1 MPRRALALVA
11 SIGLLLAAA
20 LPATARN
27 INAENLYSVRVLWS
41 TATDASLVNGWG
53 ISHSPASPWWVSNEG
68 TDTSTLYNIALGIKV
83 PLTVTVDGGPTGQVF
98 NGSSD
103 FNVDAA
109 EGSGLLPARFIF
121 ATENGTI
128 KGWNTKGT
136 TAIQGAA
143 TPDAIYLGLAIG
155 SVGGANYLYA
165 ANFHAA
171 TVDVFNGAWGD

>member
-1 MPRRALALVA
+1 M
-11 SIGLLLAAA
+11 
-20 LPATARN
+20 
-27 INAENLYSVRVLWS
+27 
-41 TATDASLVNGWG
+41 
-53 ISHSPASPWWVSNEG
+53 
-68 TDTSTLYNIALGIKV
+68 ALGV
-83 PLTVTVDGGPTGQVF
+83 TAPLTVTVDGGPTGQVF

-171 TVDVFNGAWGD
+171 TVDVFNGAWGDGSGSLAGDFTDPNLPAGYAPFGIQAIGNEIYVAYAKQDADA